1 MDVDELIKELE
12 KLPKNLTVKLSVNY
26 DHCDHIQNLKE
37 VYHYNETPWVVLK
50 GGKEWPIYNN
60 SYKRKS
66 LTAKQYSQMQVL
78 TQTWS
83 S

>member
-50 GGKEWPIYNN
+50 GGKE
-60 SYKRKS
+60 
-66 LTAKQYSQMQVL
+66 
-78 TQTWS
+78 
-83 S
+83 